1 MNLSFINKVL
11 PSARMLVSRQQMLTA
26 RLDEREDFLNIQ
38 DEESFRAFPFVKAE
52 SGILT
57 VDETTDP
64 DEIVNDLKIKL
75 SAWYDERLIHPDYII
90 IKGLGV
96 IAIASHAS
104 YLDVLLGA
112 PVKPVNITAGKVQDK
127 IVIVTGGAQ
136 GFGGGIAEMLYAEGA
151 NVVIADMNEEAGL
164 KMTEIL
170 NKGNQA
176 NQAYFVKVN
185 VADAE
190 SVEVMVASAV
200 KQFGGL
206 DVIISNAGILRAG
219 GLDEMTSETFS
230 LMTDVN
236 YKGYFLCAK
245 YASAV
250 MKVQSQYRKGY
261 FTDIIQVNSKSGLKG
276 SNRNFAYAG
285 GKFGGIGLTQSF
297 AMELMPYR
305 IKVNSICPGNFFE
318 GPLWS
323 DPEKGLFV
331 QYLKAGKVPGA
342 KSVADVKA
350 FYEAQVP
357 AGRGCRVLDVVRAI
371 FYIIEQ
377 EYETGQAVPVTG
389 GQNML
394 N

>member
-1 MNLSFINKVL
+1 MNSSLIYKVL
-11 PSARMLVSRQQMLTA
+11 PSVRMLVSSEKLLTV
-26 RLDEREDFLNIQ
+26 RLDDREEFRKIQ
-38 DEESFRAFPFVKAE
+38 DEESFRTLPFVKDE
-52 SGILT
+52 CGILI
-57 VDETTDP
+57 VDETIDP
-64 DEIVNDLKIKL
+64 DEIVDDLKIKL
-75 SAWYDERLIHPDYII
+75 SAWFDERHIHPDYII

-96 IAIASHAS
+96 IALAGHSS
-104 YLDVLLGA
+104 YLDVLFGA
-112 PVKPVNITAGKVQDK
+112 PVKPVKIATGKVQDK

-136 GFGGGIAEMLYAEGA
+136 GFGGGIAEMLYAQGA
-151 NVVIADMNEEAGL
+151 NVAIADMNEEAGL
-164 KMTEIL
+164 KMTENL
-170 NKGNQA
+170 NKNSQS

-190 SVEVMVASAV
+190 SVEAMVASVV

-206 DVIISNAGILRAG
+206 DLIISNAGILRAG
-219 GLDEMTSETFS
+219 GLDEMTPETFS

-245 YASAV
+245 YASTV
-250 MKVQSQYRKGY
+250 MKIQSLFRKDH
-261 FTDIIQVNSKSGLKG
+261 FMDIIQINSKSGLKG

-297 AMELMPYR
+297 AMELMPYH

-342 KSVADVKA
+342 KNIQDIKA

-371 FYIIEQ
+371 YYVIEQ
-377 EYETGQAVPVTG
+377 EYETGQAIPVTG

>member
-1 MNLSFINKVL
+1 MTNKIITQVL
-11 PSARMLVSRQQMLTA
+11 PALRMLASKERVLTV
-26 RLDEREDFLNIQ
+26 RLDDREEFKQLN
-38 DEESFRAFPFVKAE
+38 DVEEVLQLPFVKKE
-52 SGILT
+52 SGVLI

-64 DEIVNDLKIKL
+64 DEITEDLKVKL
-75 SAWYDERLIHPDYII
+75 SAWFDSRFIHPDYILL
-90 IKGLGV
+90 KGMGLV
-96 IAIASHAS
+96 AIAENAS
-104 YLDVLLGA
+104 YLDVLFG
-112 PVKPVNITAGKVQDK
+112 KPVEAVKVVPGRVHNR

-136 GFGGGIAEMLYAEGA
+136 GFGGGIAEMLYAQGA
-151 NVVIADMNEEAGL
+151 NIVVADLNEEVGQ
-164 KMTEIL
+164 KMVASL
-170 NKGNQA
+170 NAKKQG
-176 NQAYFVKVN
+176 NQAYFAKVN
-185 VADAE
+185 VADAV
-190 SVEVMVASAV
+190 SVEEMVISVV
-200 KQFGGL
+200 KHFGGL
-206 DVIISNAGILRAG
+206 DVIVSNAGILRAG
-219 GLDEMTSETFS
+219 GLDEMTPETFA
-230 LMTDVN
+230 LMTNVN
-236 YKGYFLCAK
+236 YNGYFLCAK

-250 MKVQSQYRKGY
+250 MKVQSRYRDNY
-261 FTDIIQVNSKSGLKG
+261 FTDIIQINSKSGLKG

-342 KSVADVKA
+342 KNIEDVKA
-350 FYEAQVP
+350 YYEAQVP
-357 AGRGCRVLDVVRAI
+357 AGRGCRVIDVVRAI
-371 FYIIEQ
+371 YYIIEQ